1 MGIKITF
8 ILACLLLTSC
18 QLLKDAT
25 PLGAAT
31 AVADAAAEQ
40 TAAQIEENIANSEL
54 DIAKQ
59 RVEAAKLIFDA
70 FKSCVSE
77 FQIDLRIDQQ
87 RACSSCA
94 ERYDVDKA
102 VCLGKP

>member
-1 MGIKITF
+1 MIKIAF
-8 ILACLLLTSC
+8 LLACLLLTSC

-40 TAAQIEENIANSEL
+40 AAAEIEENIANSEL
-54 DIAKQ
+54 DIVEQ
-59 RVEAAKLIFDA
+59 RIKAAKLVFDA
-70 FKSCVSE
+70 FKGCVSE
-77 FQIDLRIDQQ
+77 FQVDLGVDQQ